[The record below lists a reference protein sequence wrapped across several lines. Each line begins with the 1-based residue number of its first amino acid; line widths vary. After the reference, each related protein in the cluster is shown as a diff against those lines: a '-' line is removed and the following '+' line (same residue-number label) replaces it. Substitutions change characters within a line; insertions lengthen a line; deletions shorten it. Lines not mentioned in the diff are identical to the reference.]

1 MRKRG
6 LARTPAG
13 DTPSREAQ
21 LRIVF
26 RVAPYLWPKGRWDVK
41 ARVVISMA
49 LLVLAKVA
57 VVSTPFFFK
66 GAVDMLAGDAKT
78 GDASLLWA
86 AAPLALVLGYGL
98 MRFSGNLF
106 QQLRDVV
113 FSRVGQEAL
122 RLLAIETFR
131 HIHALSLRYH
141 LERQTGALSRV
152 IERGVKAIEFLLR
165 FLLFSI
171 VPLTIEL
178 LFVAGILFFNFDWR
192 YLVVVLAT
200 IAAYVVFTFRI
211 TEWRVKIRQRMN
223 EQDMAANQKAIDS
236 LLNYETVKYFAA
248 EEREAQ
254 RYNDSMR
261 GYEKAA
267 IETQSSLALLNA
279 GQALII
285 TAGLVALMGMAAAG
299 VAQGVITV
307 GDFVMVNAFMIQIT
321 LPLGFLGTVYREIRQ
336 ALIDMAD
343 MFGLLDQPPE
353 VVDKPGAPALK
364 MSAGRVQF
372 EAIDFAYAP
381 ERPIL
386 QGVDFDIPGGGS
398 LALVGPSGSGKSTT
412 ARLLYRFYDV
422 TAGRILIDGQDLR
435 DVSQT
440 SLRKAIGV
448 VPQDTVLFNDTIGY
462 NIAYAQPEATRE
474 EIEAAARAAQ
484 IDTFIAQL
492 PQGYETVVGERGLKL
507 SGGEKQRVAI
517 ARTILKN
524 PRILI
529 LDEATSALDS
539 RTEQG
544 IQEALRAL
552 SKDRTVITIAHRLS
566 TIVEADDIL
575 VLEAGRV
582 IERGR
587 HGDLLALD
595 GVYAQMWRRQAA
607 EQSEPAAVSAE

>member
-1 MRKRG
+1 M
-6 LARTPAG
+6 ARTPAG

-26 RVAPYLWPKGRWDVK
+26 RVAPYLWPQGRWDVK

-353 VVDKPGAPALK
+353 VVDKPGAPALT

>member
-1 MRKRG
+1 M
-6 LARTPAG
+6 ARTPAG

-353 VVDKPGAPALK
+353 VVDKPGAPALT

>member
-1 MRKRG
+1 M
-6 LARTPAG
+6 
-13 DTPSREAQ
+13 
-21 LRIVF
+21 RIVF

-86 AAPLALVLGYGL
+86 AAPVALVLGYGL

-321 LPLGFLGTVYREIRQ
+321 LPLGFPGTVYREIRQ

-353 VVDKPGAPALK
+353 VVDKPGAPALT

>member
-1 MRKRG
+1 M
-6 LARTPAG
+6 TPAG

-178 LFVAGILFFNFDWR
+178 LFVAGILFFSFDWR

-200 IAAYVVFTFRI
+200 IAAYVVFTFRV

-372 EAIDFAYAP
+372 EEIDFAYAP

-440 SLRKAIGV
+440 SLRNAIGV
-448 VPQDTVLFNDTIGY
+448 VPHDTVLFNDTIGY
-462 NIAYAQPEATRE
+462 NIAYAQPEATQE

-484 IDTFIAQL
+484 IDSFIAQL

-544 IQEALRAL
+544 IQDALRAL

-607 EQSEPAAVSAE
+607 EQSEPAAVSVE

>member
-1 MRKRG
+1 M
-6 LARTPAG
+6 TPAG

-178 LFVAGILFFNFDWR
+178 LFVAGILFFSFDWR

-200 IAAYVVFTFRI
+200 IAAYVVFTFRV

-372 EAIDFAYAP
+372 EEIDFAYAP

-440 SLRKAIGV
+440 SLRNAIGV

-462 NIAYAQPEATRE
+462 NIAYAQPEATQE

-484 IDTFIAQL
+484 IDSFIAQL

-544 IQEALRAL
+544 IQDALRAL

-607 EQSEPAAVSAE
+607 EQSEPAAVSVE

>member
-1 MRKRG
+1 
-6 LARTPAG
+6 
-13 DTPSREAQ
+13 
-21 LRIVF
+21 
-26 RVAPYLWPKGRWDVK
+26 
-41 ARVVISMA
+41 
-49 LLVLAKVA
+49 
-57 VVSTPFFFK
+57 
-66 GAVDMLAGDAKT
+66 
-78 GDASLLWA
+78 
-86 AAPLALVLGYGL
+86 
-98 MRFSGNLF
+98 
-106 QQLRDVV
+106 
-113 FSRVGQEAL
+113 
-122 RLLAIETFR
+122 
-131 HIHALSLRYH
+131 
-141 LERQTGALSRV
+141 
-152 IERGVKAIEFLLR
+152 
-165 FLLFSI
+165 
-171 VPLTIEL
+171 
-178 LFVAGILFFNFDWR
+178 
-192 YLVVVLAT
+192 
-200 IAAYVVFTFRI
+200 
-211 TEWRVKIRQRMN
+211 
-223 EQDMAANQKAIDS
+223 
-236 LLNYETVKYFAA
+236 
-248 EEREAQ
+248 
-254 RYNDSMR
+254 
-261 GYEKAA
+261 
-267 IETQSSLALLNA
+267 
-279 GQALII
+279 
-285 TAGLVALMGMAAAG
+285 
-299 VAQGVITV
+299 
-307 GDFVMVNAFMIQIT
+307 
-321 LPLGFLGTVYREIRQ
+321 
-336 ALIDMAD
+336 
-343 MFGLLDQPPE
+343 
-353 VVDKPGAPALK
+353 PALK

-372 EAIDFAYAP
+372 EEIDFAYAP

-440 SLRKAIGV
+440 SLRNAIGV

-462 NIAYAQPEATRE
+462 NIAYAQPEATQE

-544 IQEALRAL
+544 IQDALRAL

-607 EQSEPAAVSAE
+607 EQSEPAAVSVE

>member
-1 MRKRG
+1 M
-6 LARTPAG
+6 AITPAG

-178 LFVAGILFFNFDWR
+178 LFVAGILFFSFDWR

-200 IAAYVVFTFRI
+200 IAAYVVFTFRV

-372 EAIDFAYAP
+372 EEIDFAYAP

-440 SLRKAIGV
+440 SLRNAIGV

-462 NIAYAQPEATRE
+462 NIAYAQPEATQE

-484 IDTFIAQL
+484 IDSFIAQL

-544 IQEALRAL
+544 IQDALRAL

-607 EQSEPAAVSAE
+607 EQSEPAAVSVE

>member
-1 MRKRG
+1 M
-6 LARTPAG
+6 TPAG

-178 LFVAGILFFNFDWR
+178 LFVAGILFFSFDWR

-200 IAAYVVFTFRI
+200 IAAYVVFTFRV

-372 EAIDFAYAP
+372 EEIDFAYAP

-440 SLRKAIGV
+440 SLRNAIGV

-462 NIAYAQPEATRE
+462 NIAYAQPEATQE

-484 IDTFIAQL
+484 IDSFIAQL

-544 IQEALRAL
+544 IQDALRAL

-587 HGDLLALD
+587 HGDLLAID

-607 EQSEPAAVSAE
+607 EQSEPAAVSVE

>member
-1 MRKRG
+1 M
-6 LARTPAG
+6 AITPAG

-57 VVSTPFFFK
+57 GVSTPFFFK

-178 LFVAGILFFNFDWR
+178 LFVAGILFFSFDWR

-200 IAAYVVFTFRI
+200 IAAYVVFTFRV

-372 EAIDFAYAP
+372 EEIDFAYAP

-440 SLRKAIGV
+440 SLRNAIGV

-462 NIAYAQPEATRE
+462 NIAYAQPEATQE

-484 IDTFIAQL
+484 IDSFIAQL

-544 IQEALRAL
+544 IQDALRAL

-607 EQSEPAAVSAE
+607 EQSEPAAVSVE